1 MGHGKIELMS
11 LQIIDKIMTYSL
23 FMSFLEIFFFFC
35 PWSLKFFGDKG
46 SYILDKER
54 TLNNASFWEDFEC
67 CISDF
72 DSAFYGKSVL
82 TFQLQDIH
90 MWRF

>member
-11 LQIIDKIMTYSL
+11 LQIIDKIMSYSL
-23 FMSFLEIFFFFC
+23 FMSFVGFFFR

-67 CISDF
+67 YISDF

-82 TFQLQDIH
+82 TFQLQDLN
-90 MWRF
+90 M